1 MTVFFFLSTLHSCV
15 SLFFFPLEKKA
26 MHLFTQS
33 THSRHAI
40 DIDNRLSVHG
50 KKKKLNRCVFLFIH
64 SKHGFVYKMRS
75 SYFHFIERKEKRFMN
90 QHRDW
95 WKWSETVLAFFQLNE
110 EWLYFGWRTLIWLWL
125 STIGSPYFDFFK
137 WFSSCKY
144 SHVNSINIFKDHLRI
159 H

>member
-1 MTVFFFLSTLHSCV
+1 MDCAIQNTWKWQFFFSFSPLFTLVFLYFFSTR
-15 SLFFFPLEKKA
+15 KKA

-95 WKWSETVLAFFQLNE
+95 WKWSENVLAFFSI
-110 EWLYFGWRTLIWLWL
+110 EWRMIVFRLANTDLIMVVNYRLALFWLL
-125 STIGSPYFDFFK
+125 QM
-137 WFSSCKY
+137 
-144 SHVNSINIFKDHLRI
+144 V
-159 H
+159 

>member
-1 MTVFFFLSTLHSCV
+1 MDCAIQNTWKWQFFSFSPLFTLVFLYFFSTR
-15 SLFFFPLEKKA
+15 KKA

-95 WKWSETVLAFFQLNE
+95 WKWSETVLAFFSI
-110 EWLYFGWRTLIWLWL
+110 EWRMIVFRLANTDLIMVVNYRLALFWLL
-125 STIGSPYFDFFK
+125 QM
-137 WFSSCKY
+137 
-144 SHVNSINIFKDHLRI
+144 V
-159 H
+159 

>member
-1 MTVFFFLSTLHSCV
+1 MLWTVLFKTHENDSFFLSLHS
-15 SLFFFPLEKKA
+15 SLLCFFIFFPLEKKA

-75 SYFHFIERKEKRFMN
+75 SYFHFIERKEKRLNMN

-95 WKWSETVLAFFQLNE
+95 WKWSETVFGFFFSIEWRMIVFRLANTDLIMVVNYRLALF
-110 EWLYFGWRTLIWLWL
+110 WLL
-125 STIGSPYFDFFK
+125 
-137 WFSSCKY
+137 
-144 SHVNSINIFKDHLRI
+144 
-159 H
+159 